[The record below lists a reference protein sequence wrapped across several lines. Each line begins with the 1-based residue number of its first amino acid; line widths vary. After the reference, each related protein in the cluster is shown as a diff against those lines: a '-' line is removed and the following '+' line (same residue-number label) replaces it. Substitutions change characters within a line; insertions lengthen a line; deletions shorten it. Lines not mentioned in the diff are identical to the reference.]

1 VNRSNLGYRR
11 KLAEPPYLDAVDWG
25 RWHVFWADERV
36 VPKDHA
42 DSNYKLAMEGFLSKV
57 LAWIIFCWGLES

>member
-1 VNRSNLGYRR
+1 
-11 KLAEPPYLDAVDWG
+11 VDWS

-42 DSNYKLAMEGFLSKV
+42 DSNYKLAMDGFLSKV